1 MIPDPT
7 DDIRAIKRKL
17 SDACNNDI
25 RRIVEETRR
34 HQRESGRKS
43 VSVVTPIQCSRSDST
58 NNPLQRSGEANV
70 LDVENLSS
78 PPAER

>member
-7 DDIRAIKRKL
+7 DEIRAIKRRL
-17 SDACNNDI
+17 SDACDNDI

-43 VSVVTPIQCSRSDST
+43 VSVTTPIQNSHREST
-58 NNPLQRSGEANV
+58 NNPLQVRTGNG
-70 LDVENLSS
+70 
-78 PPAER
+78 

>member
-7 DDIRAIKRKL
+7 DEIRAIKRKL
-17 SDACNNDI
+17 SDACGNDI
-25 RRIVEETRR
+25 RLIVEETRR

-43 VSVVTPIQCSRSDST
+43 IPVPSRLQSTLNTT
-58 NNPLQRSGEANV
+58 NNPPQRSGEIGV
-70 LDVENLSS
+70 FEVENLSS